1 MGLNEVAATHKRY
14 LGRAKLLTGIQSGWI
29 KSLLTVWGDTMRG
42 EAAPRCQ
49 EAMNA
54 GELLEEIAGL
64 INLLSALLRQLSRRG
79 GRLSRSACVK

>member
-1 MGLNEVAATHKRY
+1 MRLRLRISAIWGGKTLDRH
-14 LGRAKLLTGIQSGWI
+14 QSGWI

-79 GRLSRSACVK
+79 RKVIAVSMR